1 MRRCSVTLIRRS
13 WTGLADARQAASG
26 GAKSRT
32 KPRRQPRGCWDRRL
46 PAEPASGQA
55 RPREGPGR
63 VLPAHCP
70 YRMPGPREP
79 GSSGRRS
86 ASIEERAGA
95 AGASAQSLSW
105 LLPSGVVRNVPG
117 LASGMPSRAGDPISS
132 PGSLLPLSTVGSRAQ
147 PRGGHQ
153 AHGHSEPRH
162 HQVERYAI
170 SDGRFSG
177 EAGAYAAF
185 GQFGAQ
191 PDGCRRPCRWA
202 RPGARV
208 PWRQGLTHGGACPRR
223 FPLGSPR
230 ARCISVQGPR
240 SKCRV
245 ESLSTACAS
254 CRRLPPAMRV
264 SRPAIGWRRTCFVFV
279 RVPAR

>member
-13 WTGLADARQAASG
+13 WAGLADARQAPSRD
-26 GAKSRT
+26 AKSRT
-32 KPRRQPRGCWDRRL
+32 KPRRQSRGCWDRGL
-46 PAEPASGQA
+46 PTEPASGHA

-132 PGSLLPLSTVGSRAQ
+132 PASLLPLSTVGSRAQ
-147 PRGGHQ
+147 PRVGPQ
-153 AHGHSEPRH
+153 AHGHSAPRH
-162 HQVERYAI
+162 HPVERYANLRWPVL
-170 SDGRFSG
+170 GRGRGLRRLRAVRRS
-177 EAGAYAAF
+177 
-185 GQFGAQ
+185 Q

-202 RPGARV
+202 RPGTRV
-208 PWRQGLTHGGACPRR
+208 PWRQGLTHGGACP
-223 FPLGSPR
+223 
-230 ARCISVQGPR
+230 
-240 SKCRV
+240 
-245 ESLSTACAS
+245 LSG
-254 CRRLPPAMRV
+254 RRLSA
-264 SRPAIGWRRTCFVFV
+264 AISG
-279 RVPAR
+279 